1 MSEQILEAI
10 GKNTQYVMGNTA
22 CAYGAIIAGC
32 RFFGGYPI
40 TPASEIIEK
49 MSELLPQVGGKF
61 IQMEDELSALASIIG
76 ASWTGAKAMT
86 ATSGPGF
93 SLMQENLGYGIMT
106 ETPAVIV
113 NVQRVGPSTGMPTLP
128 SQGDLMQTRWGSHGD
143 YEIIALASASVQET
157 FELTIRA
164 FNLAERYRTPVV
176 LLMDAEVG
184 HMREKLEIPEKAE
197 IENRTPVTIDVDHY
211 KPFRAGYTHP
221 GWKVPEMDKFGDEY
235 PTFVTGLTHDEMGYP
250 ATTDPDVH
258 RELIHRLQRK
268 ILENVKEICILE
280 IHNMEDAEIGIISY
294 ETTSRPCLS
303 AMEKARKKGI
313 KAGNVK
319 LTTVWPLH
327 EEKISRIAKKI
338 DKLLVVEMNKG
349 QIVREIRK
357 IVAGKCEVEFLG
369 KIGGEIISPQEIVDK
384 IEEMMRDV

>member
-1 MSEQILEAI
+1 
-10 GKNTQYVMGNTA
+10 
-22 CAYGAIIAGC
+22 
-32 RFFGGYPI
+32 
-40 TPASEIIEK
+40 
-49 MSELLPQVGGKF
+49 
-61 IQMEDELSALASIIG
+61 
-76 ASWTGAKAMT
+76 
-86 ATSGPGF
+86 
-93 SLMQENLGYGIMT
+93 
-106 ETPAVIV
+106 
-113 NVQRVGPSTGMPTLP
+113 
-128 SQGDLMQTRWGSHGD
+128 
-143 YEIIALASASVQET
+143 
-157 FELTIRA
+157 
-164 FNLAERYRTPVV
+164 
-176 LLMDAEVG
+176 
-184 HMREKLEIPEKAE
+184 
-197 IENRTPVTIDVDHY
+197 
-211 KPFRAGYTHP
+211 
-221 GWKVPEMDKFGDEY
+221 
-235 PTFVTGLTHDEMGYP
+235 YP